1 MHVLTVEDE
10 RGSKEMEWYQIRT
23 AEDGEKK
30 GAAATEGE
38 LGGGTKKVVAGLA
51 RRAGGRG
58 RSVRGGRRG
67 EERKSGCGFNSL
79 AVVAGVVVGRCGVCG
94 RSRGFRGRWFYTAG
108 GSTGAGAVLGGG
120 YPCGI
125 PFPRRRYSL
134 VLPVRLAPL
143 KSTPCLLIN
152 L

>member
-58 RSVRGGRRG
+58 R
-67 EERKSGCGFNSL
+67 C
-79 AVVAGVVVGRCGVCG
+79 
-94 RSRGFRGRWFYTAG
+94 G
-108 GSTGAGAVLGGG
+108 GSATMRKLPPA
-120 YPCGI
+120 PCI
-125 PFPRRRYSL
+125 AR
-134 VLPVRLAPL
+134 
-143 KSTPCLLIN
+143 
-152 L
+152 